1 MTDVSDTGPLK
12 PAHVRLLKIAVV
24 TMGILILAGF
34 GAVVL
39 RIAHLASNLSEGGSA
54 PGNIELR
61 ARLALPPGAVI
72 RLMALSGDR
81 LALHYDGPEGAGIA
95 VVNLSTGAVV
105 SRFGIV
111 RETPSP

>member
-1 MTDVSDTGPLK
+1 MTEASDTGPPK
-12 PAHVRLLKIAVV
+12 PGHVRLLKIAVV

-39 RIAHLASNLSEGGSA
+39 RIVHLASNLSQVA
-54 PGNIELR
+54 PTAGNIELR

-81 LALHYDGPEGAGIA
+81 LALHYDAPEGAGIA
-95 VVNLSTGAVV
+95 VVNISTGAVV
-105 SRFGIV
+105 SRLGIV
-111 RETPSP
+111 PEAPSR